1 MVINSYGKSPFEIR
15 DSAGKEFK
23 KIYDNQGRLLFK
35 NWNKIQGSLPM
46 QFKSYADYL
55 KDYRIY
61 GNSVQNGTPTPETP
75 VEVQGCGVRTTNLI
89 NIEQYNTEN
98 VLKHSDGSY
107 FVQSYGKW
115 SWCIPTEIGKTYCVS
130 VSLMNEYKN
139 ATNLEIALCKGYR
152 TSYTSA
158 DNAIKVS
165 VKNVEP
171 YEIHTRTFSFTATDE
186 WLTIV
191 GMSTHVYTIM
201 INENS
206 VALPYEPYGY
216 KIPVTV
222 SNGTNSVTTPVYIG
236 SEPLHKI
243 GDYTDYVDFKRGV
256 VVRRIRKIVLKGE
269 EKNGWANPVYRV
281 PISLPLT
288 EATISINALLICAS
302 HYITNESSENSE
314 DFKDVHTI
322 RRSTGGKAAWFFIP
336 KSFFSGEINKE
347 NCISQFKAY
356 LATQYSSGTPV
367 TVWYVI
373 DEPQEEQLESLL
385 PIQTFKDS
393 DVLTADTTVQPSEIY
408 IKGKIR

>member
-15 DSAGKEFK
+15 DSTGKEFK

-35 NWNKIQGSLPM
+35 NWNEIQGSFPL

-61 GNSVQNGTPTPETP
+61 GNIVQNGTPTPETP
-75 VEVQGCGVRTTNLI
+75 VEVQGVG
-89 NIEQYNTEN
+89 
-98 VLKHSDGSY
+98 
-107 FVQSYGKW
+107 
-115 SWCIPTEIGKTYCVS
+115 
-130 VSLMNEYKN
+130 EYDAELN
-139 ATNLEIALCKGYR
+139 C
-152 TSYTSA
+152 
-158 DNAIKVS
+158 
-165 VKNVEP
+165 
-171 YEIHTRTFSFTATDE
+171 
-186 WLTIV
+186 
-191 GMSTHVYTIM
+191 
-201 INENS
+201 
-206 VALPYEPYGY
+206 Y

-236 SEPLHKI
+236 SEPLYKI
-243 GDYTDYVDFKRGV
+243 GDYADYVDFKRGV
-256 VVRRIRKIVLKGE
+256 VVRKIRKIVLKGE
-269 EKNGWANPVYRV
+269 ENNNYVKPIYRV
-281 PISLPLT
+281 PISLGLT
-288 EATISINALLICAS
+288 KAAMPINTLLICAS
-302 HYITNESSENSE
+302 HYITNESSEDSK

-322 RRSTGGKAAWFFIP
+322 RCSSNYNAAWFFIP

-373 DEPQEEQLESLL
+373 DEPQEEPLENLL
-385 PIQTFKDS
+385 PIQTIKGS